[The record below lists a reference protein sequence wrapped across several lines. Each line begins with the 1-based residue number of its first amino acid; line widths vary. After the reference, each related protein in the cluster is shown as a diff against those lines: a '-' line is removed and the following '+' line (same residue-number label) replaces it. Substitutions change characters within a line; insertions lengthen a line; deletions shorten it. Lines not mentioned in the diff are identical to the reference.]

1 MTTAILIDDERMSL
15 DVLAIKLRRVA
26 PDVQILAAY
35 DQPENALTGLRQL
48 RPDVLFLDVDMP
60 RIDGFALL
68 NQYGPYPFEV
78 IFTTAHSRYAIEA
91 VRQHAVDFLLKPV
104 SETELVAA
112 LQRLETRLTAKQ
124 APNIAPAWPLQFQK
138 LPIPSGRGIVFVP
151 IETIVRLESDSNY
164 TTFYCTDRPKI
175 IASRTLREFAE
186 VLLPMGFLRVHRSA
200 VVNVR
205 HVSEYVRGDGGT
217 VVMTDGS
224 EVEVSRRE
232 KAQVLE
238 LLGLMG

>member
-1 MTTAILIDDERMSL
+1 MLT
-15 DVLAIKLRRVA
+15 IKLRRVA
-26 PDVQILAAY
+26 PEVQILAAY
-35 DQPENALTGLRQL
+35 DQPEDALVGLRHL

-60 RIDGFALL
+60 RMDGFALL

-91 VRQHAVDFLLKPV
+91 VRQSAVDFLLKPI

-112 LQRLETRLTAKQ
+112 LQRLETRLTAKVQ
-124 APNIAPAWPLQFQK
+124 PTIAWPLQFQK
-138 LPIPSGRGIVFVP
+138 LPVPSGRGVLFLP
-151 IETIVRLESDSNY
+151 IETIIRFESDSNY

-175 IASRTLREFAE
+175 VASRTLREFADI
-186 VLLPMGFLRVHRSA
+186 LLPMGFVRVHRSA

-205 HVSEYVRGDGGT
+205 HVAEYVRRDGG
-217 VVMTDGS
+217 MIIMADGS

-232 KAQVLE
+232 KALVLE
-238 LLGLMG
+238 LLGLAG

>member
-1 MTTAILIDDERMSL
+1 MYMTTAILIDDERMSL

-35 DQPENALTGLRQL
+35 DQPEDALVGLRQL

-60 RIDGFALL
+60 RMDGFTLL
-68 NQYGPYPFEV
+68 NQYGPYSFEV

-91 VRQHAVDFLLKPV
+91 VRQSAVDFLLKPV
-104 SETELVAA
+104 SETELVTA
-112 LQRLETRLTAKQ
+112 LHRLEARLTAKAQ
-124 APNIAPAWPLQFQK
+124 PILAWPLQFQK
-138 LPIPSGRGIVFVP
+138 LPVPSGRGVLFIA
-151 IETIVRLESDSNY
+151 IETIIRLESDSNY

-175 IASRTLREFAE
+175 VASRTLREFADI
-186 VLLPMGFLRVHRSA
+186 LLPMGFLRVHRSA

-205 HVSEYVRGDGGT
+205 HVVEYVRGDGGT
-217 VVMTDGS
+217 LIMADGS

-232 KAQVLE
+232 KALVLE
-238 LLGLMG
+238 LLGLAG